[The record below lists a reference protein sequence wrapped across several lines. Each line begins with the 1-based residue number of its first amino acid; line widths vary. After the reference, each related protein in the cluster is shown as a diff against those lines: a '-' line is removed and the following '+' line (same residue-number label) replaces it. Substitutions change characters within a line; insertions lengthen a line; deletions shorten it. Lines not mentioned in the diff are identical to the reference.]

1 MKITIRINN
10 NYGIETAYPVCEQAI
25 LFSRIAQTVTLT
37 RDTLKHIKSLGYEIE
52 IAEQKYKTFQNLTA
66 A

>member
-10 NYGIETAYPVCEQAI
+10 NYGIETAYPVCETAL
-25 LFSRIAQTVTLT
+25 LFSRIAQTITLT
-37 RDTLKHIKSLGYEIE
+37 RDTLKLINDLGYQIE
-52 IAEQKYKTFQNLTA
+52 IQEKKYKTFKHLTA

>member
-10 NYGIETAYPVCEQAI
+10 NYGIETAYPVCETAL
-25 LFSRIAQTVTLT
+25 LFSRIAQTITLT
-37 RDTLKHIKSLGYEIE
+37 RDTLKLIKSLGYEIE
-52 IAEQKYKTFQNLTA
+52 IAEQKYKNFKNLTA

>member
-10 NYGIETAYPVCEQAI
+10 NYGIETAYPVCETAL
-25 LFSRIAQTVTLT
+25 LFSRIAQTITLT
-37 RDTLKHIKSLGYEIE
+37 RDTLKLIKDLGYQIE
-52 IAEQKYKTFQNLTA
+52 IAEKNYKTFKHLTA